1 MEEIFLDAKQMTS
14 KSEAHIYIK
23 EMLKLPSY
31 YGENLDAL
39 WDILSSKSKV
49 ISIFLLHEEKLYDN
63 LEQYGKQLV
72 EVFHDAA
79 NNGNIQFTIIN

>member
-14 KSEAHIYIK
+14 KSEAHKYIK
-23 EMLKLPSY
+23 EMLKLPNY

-39 WDILSSKSKV
+39 WDILSSKSTI
-49 ISIFLLHEEKLYDN
+49 ISVFLLHEEKLYEN

-79 NNGNIQFTIIN
+79 DNGNIQFTIIN

>member
-14 KSEAHIYIK
+14 KSEAHKYIK

-39 WDILSSKSKV
+39 WDILSSKSNI
-49 ISIFLLHEEKLYDN
+49 ISIFLLHEEILYDN

-72 EVFHDAA
+72 EVFHDAS

>member
-1 MEEIFLDAKQMTS
+1 MEEIFLDAKKMTS
-14 KSEAHIYIK
+14 KSDAHKYIK
-23 EMLKLPSY
+23 EMLKFPSY

-39 WDILSSKSKV
+39 WDILSSKSKI
-49 ISIFLLHEEKLYDN
+49 ISVFLLHEEKLYDN

-79 NNGNIQFTIIN
+79 DNGNIQFTIIN